1 MHEFPGHTLSVIK
14 NMPIC
19 EFFLLTQMA
28 EDSAGRF
35 GIGGLLSAF
44 SKRGLTKAGDTVPD
58 TASDA
63 DKLASLGIGP
73 RRR

>member
-44 SKRGLTKAGDTVPD
+44 SKRAGTTGNTVPD
-58 TASDA
+58 TASDT